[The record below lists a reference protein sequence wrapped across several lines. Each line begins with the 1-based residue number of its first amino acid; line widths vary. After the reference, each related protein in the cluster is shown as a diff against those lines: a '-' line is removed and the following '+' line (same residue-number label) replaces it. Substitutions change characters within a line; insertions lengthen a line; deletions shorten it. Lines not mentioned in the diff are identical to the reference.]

1 MRRVSSPA
9 RMMAARRRSGPKWA
23 GRVRRFPDAVKH
35 VVGYALYLAQEGE
48 KHEDAKPLRGFGGSG
63 TLEIVVDHRGNA
75 YRAVYTVTLGDTV
88 YVLHAFQK
96 KSKRGIATP
105 KQEIDLIKRRLKRA
119 KELAKQEE
127 ENHGR
132 GH

>member
-1 MRRVSSPA
+1 MEPELTWLRE
-9 RMMAARRRSGPKWA
+9 
-23 GRVRRFPDAVKH
+23 VRWVGDTKEKLQGFPSQVRKDIGH
-35 VVGYALYLAQEGE
+35 VLYLVQTGQTPPS
-48 KHEDAKPLRGFGGSG
+48 AKPMRGIESG
-63 TLEIVVDHRGNA
+63 VFEIVDDYDTNT
-75 YRAVYTVTLGDTV
+75 YRAVYTVKIGKSL

-105 KQEIDLIKRRLKRA
+105 KQEIDQIKRRLRWA

-132 GH
+132 KH

>member
-1 MRRVSSPA
+1 MTS
-9 RMMAARRRSGPKWA
+9 
-23 GRVRRFPDAVKH
+23 VRDVRWVGDAKENLLGFPNQVRKDIGH
-35 VVGYALYLAQEGE
+35 ALYLVQTGQTPPS
-48 KHEDAKPLRGFGGSG
+48 AKPMREIDSG
-63 TLEIVVDHRGNA
+63 VFEIVDDYDTNT
-75 YRAVYTVTLGDTV
+75 YRAVYTVKIGRSL

-105 KQEIDLIKRRLKRA
+105 EQEIDLIKRRLRRA

>member
-1 MRRVSSPA
+1 MTP
-9 RMMAARRRSGPKWA
+9 
-23 GRVRRFPDAVKH
+23 VRDVRWVGDAKENLQGFPNQVRKDIGH
-35 VVGYALYLAQEGE
+35 ALYLVQTGQTPPT
-48 KHEDAKPLRGFGGSG
+48 AKPMRGIESG
-63 TLEIVVDHRGNA
+63 VFEIVDDYDTNT
-75 YRAVYTVTLGDTV
+75 YRAVYTVKIGRSL

-105 KQEIDLIKRRLKRA
+105 KREIDLIKRRLRRA

-127 ENHGR
+127 ENHGQ